1 MRWSAGT
8 ERAADAIALGLLPT
22 ATVVGVVVALH
33 RLRVFEASLPALA
46 VIAGAMVVV
55 MVPVAVV
62 AYRRR
67 RARLRRVQALQ
78 FETELMATVNPDH
91 RLRVQAGDEL
101 ESLAGEINRMA
112 DRVRDARRGLE
123 DEVARATHA
132 LEVERGKLSAV
143 LEALGESVVVAL
155 SDGVMIL
162 ANPAAHELLGA
173 PPGGLLGRSLF
184 DFVDREKVAHFLE
197 RLGAETGGAERF
209 SLHPAGRAIVEAV
222 MTPFSGGP
230 GSTVGFVL
238 VLKDV
243 TGPARVDVERSRR
256 QIEMLRHLRGPVASI
271 RSLSENLLD
280 DPAAVT
286 GTGRQLLEAVHA
298 EALRLSGMITEAART
313 SPIGLVGAPRHF
325 EALTVGGLAA
335 MTLRRLGEDTSA
347 SVLVDAEGGAGI
359 PLRVDASALSGAL
372 AHLLRVVLGARR
384 SHQPVRLRPRRHGG
398 GVLQIDLG
406 AEGEGTVSDLEA
418 SLDVAFGPG
427 VDGPLTVRTVVQ
439 HHAGEV
445 WAYTAE
451 GRLGFRLTLPVEE
464 SPGAPAEA
472 AAPPRVSLVG
482 AGTTSGYGPQGVPTE
497 RPDFYDFSL
506 FEDMARHLLPVDRE
520 CPLDEL
526 TCTVLDT
533 ETTGLDPDEGD
544 RIVSLAAVRVRGAV
558 IRRGETFD
566 ALVNPGRPIPPSSV
580 AFHGITDAMVAEMPP
595 VDVVLPAF
603 LRFAE
608 HSVLVGHQIW
618 FDLRFL
624 ERVTRRLGVASLARR
639 HAVLDTLTLSEV
651 VHGPLPDHGLD
662 AMATRLGVVVH
673 GRHSALGDALAT
685 AEIFV
690 RLIALLRKRGIR
702 TLGEAFEAS
711 RRARRFPSPRGAR
724 T

>member
-1 MRWSAGT
+1 VRFSRQAELT
-8 ERAADAIALGLLPT
+8 AEAIALVLLPT
-22 ATVVGVVVALH
+22 ATVIGVGVVLH
-33 RLRVFEASLPALA
+33 RLGALDA
-46 VIAGAMVVV
+46 GVIALVVAAGAVAMVTI
-55 MVPVAVV
+55 PVAVV
-62 AYRRR
+62 AYRRG
-67 RARLRRVQALQ
+67 RARLRGVQALQ

-91 RLRVQAGDEL
+91 RLREGPGDEL

-112 DRVRDARRGLE
+112 DRLRDARRGLE
-123 DEVARATHA
+123 NEVARATRE

-143 LEALGESVVVAL
+143 LEALGEGVVLAM
-155 SDGVMIL
+155 SDGMMIL
-162 ANPAAHELLGA
+162 ANPAAHELLSA

-184 DFVDREKVAHFLE
+184 DFVDREKIAHFLE
-197 RLGAETGGAERF
+197 RLGAAAAGAERF

-243 TGPARVDVERSRR
+243 TGPARLDVERLRR
-256 QIEMLRHLRGPVASI
+256 QVEMLRHLRSPVASI

-280 DPAAVT
+280 DSAAVT
-286 GTGRQLLEAVHA
+286 ATGRRLLEAVHA
-298 EALRLSGMITEAART
+298 EALRLSGMITEAARASST
-313 SPIGLVGAPRHF
+313 GLVGAPRHF
-325 EALTVGGLAA
+325 EALTVSGLAT
-335 MTLRRLGEDTSA
+335 MTLRRLGADASA
-347 SVLVDAEGGAGI
+347 NVLVDAEGGAGI
-359 PLRVDASALSGAL
+359 PLQVEASALSGAL
-372 AHLLRVVLGARR
+372 AHLLRVVLGGHR
-384 SHQPVRLRPRRHGG
+384 SPEPVWFRPRRHG

-406 AEGEGTVSDLEA
+406 AEGGGTVSELEA

-445 WAYTAE
+445 WAYAAE

-464 SPGAPAEA
+464 CPGAPAEA

-482 AGTTSGYGPQGVPTE
+482 AGTASGYGPQGVPTE

-506 FEDMARHLLPVDRE
+506 FEEMARHLLPADRE

-526 TCTVLDT
+526 TCTVIDT
-533 ETTGLDPDEGD
+533 ETTGLSPDEGD
-544 RIVSLAAVRVRGAV
+544 RIVSLAAVRIRGAV

-566 ALVNPGRPIPPSSV
+566 ALVNPGRPIPLSSV
-580 AFHGITDAMVAEMPP
+580 AFHGITDAMVAEAPP
-595 VDVVLPAF
+595 IDVVLAAF
-603 LRFAE
+603 LRFAG

-651 VHGPLPDHGLD
+651 VHGPLQHHGLD
-662 AMATRLGVVVH
+662 AMATRFGVVVH
-673 GRHSALGDALAT
+673 GRHSALGDTLAT

-690 RLIALLRKRGIR
+690 RLIALLRKRGIS
-702 TLGEAFEAS
+702 TLGGALEAS
-711 RRARRFPSPRGAR
+711 RQARRFPSPRGAR